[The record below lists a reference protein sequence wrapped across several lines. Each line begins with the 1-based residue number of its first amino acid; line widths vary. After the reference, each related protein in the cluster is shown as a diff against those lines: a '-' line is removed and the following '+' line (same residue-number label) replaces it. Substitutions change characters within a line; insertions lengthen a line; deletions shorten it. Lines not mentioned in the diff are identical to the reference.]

1 MELYAVYP
9 VLIGLAAFVVG
20 LVALFFIVKAA
31 ILSALAEDRRRQSAK
46 PLRVEPGQ
54 FFEKP

>member
-1 MELYAVYP
+1 MCAMELYAVYP

-31 ILSALAEDRRRQSAK
+31 ILSALAEDRRRTAK
-46 PLRVEPGQ
+46 PDVANLHPTTD
-54 FFEKP
+54 